1 MRRANAVSI
10 LVGVLLGAAGL
21 GALGGMRAVNI
32 EEARG
37 IETRMEEV
45 KQMLEGRGAGDEGR

>member
-1 MRRANAVSI
+1 
-10 LVGVLLGAAGL
+10 
-21 GALGGMRAVNI
+21 MRAVNI